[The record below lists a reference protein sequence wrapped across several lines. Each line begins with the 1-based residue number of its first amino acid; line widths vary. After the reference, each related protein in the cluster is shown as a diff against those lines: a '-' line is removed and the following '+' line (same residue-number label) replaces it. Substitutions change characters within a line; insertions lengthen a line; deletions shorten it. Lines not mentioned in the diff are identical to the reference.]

1 MTELTPMPAAHVFT
15 HEAMHTTFTLRICE
29 KNQAI
34 ARGMAR
40 ECFEQLDFLET
51 RLSRFIDGSDVS
63 CINHMQAGE
72 TLYISQPCH
81 ECLLIA
87 LDAHARTDGL
97 FDITIGH
104 RIEHRKSGSH
114 EPLPPL
120 AGKIII
126 HPDVP
131 AVTCEEAGREIDLG
145 GIGKGFALDHLQ
157 QILIDWGAEGALLA
171 AGASS
176 LLAFGPEAWP
186 IDLSGNGDSFRIL
199 LKNEALSASG
209 TSMQGNHI
217 IHPAGEH
224 AMPQIPCSRVWVTSP
239 TAALAETW
247 STALMLT
254 EPTEIPSFIAAN
266 DAVRSVHVEREGAIQ
281 TMMPVKNI

>member
-1 MTELTPMPAAHVFT
+1 MPAAHSFS

-29 KNQAI
+29 KDESI

-63 CINHMQAGE
+63 RINHMQAGE
-72 TLYISQPCH
+72 TLYISLPCH

-87 LDAHARTDGL
+87 LDAYAQTGGL
-97 FDITIGH
+97 FDITLGR
-104 RIEHRKSGSH
+104 RIEHRKSGSG

-120 AGKIII
+120 AGKLTI

-131 AVTCEEAGREIDLG
+131 AVTCENPGREIDLG

-157 QILIDWGAEGALLA
+157 QILIDWGAEGALLT

-176 LLAFGPEAWP
+176 LLAFGPEPWP
-186 IDLSGNGDSFRIL
+186 VDLSGDGDSSRIF

-209 TSMQGNHI
+209 TGIQGNHI
-217 IHPAGEH
+217 IHPAGDQ
-224 AMPQIPCSRVWVTSP
+224 AMPEAPCSHVWITSP
-239 TAALAETW
+239 TAAIAEIW
-247 STALMLT
+247 STALMLMDPDDFSNLIAEKET
-254 EPTEIPSFIAAN
+254 IRSIHIDRGAKIQAFI
-266 DAVRSVHVEREGAIQ
+266 
-281 TMMPVKNI
+281 